1 MRRNYQQKL
10 LQEIIR
16 RNYDANYQLVYYIA
30 QKCGNY
36 RDSGPSKK
44 NKSIL
49 VQILVQSIFAE
60 KYLYFFLVCYFLLKI
75 LKKTTNKYLRLEIR
89 VVCRQYHAFKYVFI
103 YFF

>member
-1 MRRNYQQKL
+1 MTQ
-10 LQEIIR
+10 
-16 RNYDANYQLVYYIA
+16 NYQLVYYIA

-36 RDSGPSKK
+36 RDSGVSKK
-44 NKSIL
+44 N
-49 VQILVQSIFAE
+49 QIYFSSNFSTGISIFAE
-60 KYLYFFLVCYFLLKI
+60 KYLYFFLVCYFL